1 MKTDAEWTQIR
12 TGLLEK
18 MSVLLDSWS
27 GSAVE
32 AIKIIA
38 ENQQNLDLLKA
49 IEEKL
54 TEEAASQYTP
64 IEKQLLTAIIP
75 QQQKLMTSIRR
86 EKTSLMNKMKQ
97 INKKNQIR
105 DNYVSVKRAPVFVDK
120 GI

>member
-1 MKTDAEWTQIR
+1 
-12 TGLLEK
+12 

-32 AIKIIA
+32 AMEIIT
-38 ENQQNLDLLKA
+38 ENQQNMDLLKA

-64 IEKQLLTAIIP
+64 IEQQLLISIIP

-97 INKKNQIR
+97 INKKNQVR